1 MIRPSTPARPRF
13 HDGVSCPLSRH
24 GRDKSVPPPKP
35 PESPVPSLQTF
46 IPTALLALLIF
57 YFGFHA
63 LTGERGL
70 LLSRQRQATLEEK
83 QTELKRLRAER
94 ADLEARARFLRDD
107 SLSADLLEERAHVLL
122 GFADPRDYVI
132 RVTPDHG

>member
-1 MIRPSTPARPRF
+1 MVFR
-13 HDGVSCPLSRH
+13 
-24 GRDKSVPPPKP
+24 
-35 PESPVPSLQTF
+35 LQTYL
-46 IPTALLALLIF
+46 PTAILACLIF

-70 LLSRQRQATLEEK
+70 LLSRQRQEMLADK
-83 QTELKRLRAER
+83 QDELRRLRLER
-94 ADLEARARFLRDD
+94 TQLETRARLLRSE

-132 RVTPDHG
+132 RVTPPRG